1 MPFYETIFE
10 NGRSSV
16 AYAKDDEEYLRG
28 AGEQHRRA
36 KAGGQGGP
44 TGHPAERIVAA
55 YVYDQHPDNYNTA
68 DALTADELLKELP
81 NLVKALEDPNG
92 VVSVGRLAS
101 EVRALSHPMLRES
114 APHDSNF
121 KMPEDRVIEADA
133 IEKAAASPSK
143 DGE

>member
-1 MPFYETIFE
+1 MEDH
-10 NGRSSV
+10 RSPMQRTTRNIYAVQASSIAELRRGDRV
-16 AYAKDDEEYLRG
+16 AL
-28 AGEQHRRA
+28 QVIQRRELWPLTSMTST
-36 KAGGQGGP
+36 Q
-44 TGHPAERIVAA
+44 TT
-55 YVYDQHPDNYNTA
+55 NTA